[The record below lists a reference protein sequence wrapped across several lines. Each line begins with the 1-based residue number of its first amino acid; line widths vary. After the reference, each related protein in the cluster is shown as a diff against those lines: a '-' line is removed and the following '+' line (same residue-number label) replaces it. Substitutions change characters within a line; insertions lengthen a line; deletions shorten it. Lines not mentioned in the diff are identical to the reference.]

1 MNRQLVG
8 RARARFAPETAAN
21 NQGQPPDAV
30 GVSGHRSIET
40 ALIDI
45 AD

>member
-21 NQGQPPDAV
+21 NQGQPPELSASAAIV
-30 GVSGHRSIET
+30 P
-40 ALIDI
+40 LKPL
-45 AD
+45 